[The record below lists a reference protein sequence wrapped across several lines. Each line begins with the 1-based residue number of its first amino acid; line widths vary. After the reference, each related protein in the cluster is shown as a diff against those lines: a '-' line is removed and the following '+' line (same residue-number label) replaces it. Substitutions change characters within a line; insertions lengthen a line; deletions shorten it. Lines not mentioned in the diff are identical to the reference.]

1 MNLTFSK
8 LSQSISQS
16 EIRNMSIECDRIGGI
31 NMSQG
36 ICDLDLPLP
45 VKQGAIKAI
54 EQGENHYTRYDGLE
68 ALRQAIAHKM
78 LSYNGIR
85 TDPQRNIVVSSG
97 ATGAFYSAC
106 LALLNPGDEV
116 ILFEPYYGYHISTL
130 LAVGVVP
137 TYVTLSPP
145 DWTFDMSE
153 LEQVITPKTRG
164 IMICTPANPSGKVFT
179 KDELDKLAEFA
190 LRYDLFVFTDEI
202 YEYFLYDGRKH
213 VSPVSLDS
221 IAERTITISGYSKT
235 FSITGWRVG
244 YAVCHEQWAQM
255 IGYVSDLIYVCSP
268 APLQMGVACGINE
281 LSVDYYKYLTD
292 EYHQKRKILCET
304 LSKIGMTPYVPHGAY
319 YVLADVSSLPG
330 KTSKEKA
337 MFILNKVGVATVP
350 GEAFYAS
357 SKGGN
362 LVRFCFAKSNV
373 ILKQACERLLKL

>member
-1 MNLTFSK
+1 MPLMFSR

-36 ICDLDLPLP
+36 VCDLDIPLP
-45 VKQGAIKAI
+45 VKQGAIEAI
-54 EQGENHYTRYDGLE
+54 EQGENHYTRYDGIE
-68 ALRQAIAHKM
+68 SLRKAIDHKM
-78 LSYNGIR
+78 LSYNKIK
-85 TDPQRNIVVSSG
+85 TDPEKNIIVSSG

-116 ILFEPYYGYHISTL
+116 IFFEPYYGYHISTL
-130 LAVGVVP
+130 LAVGAVP

-145 DWTFDMSE
+145 DWTFDMDE
-153 LEQVITPKTRG
+153 LEQVVTSKTKG

-179 KDELDKLAEFA
+179 KDELEKIADLAIQH
-190 LRYDLFVFTDEI
+190 DLFVFTDEI

-213 VSPVSLDS
+213 ISPASLDS
-221 IAERTITISGYSKT
+221 ITERTITISGYSKT

-244 YAVCHEQWAQM
+244 YAVCHEKWAQM

-268 APLQMGVACGINE
+268 APLQKGVAEGINQ
-281 LSVDYYKYLTD
+281 LLPDYYQWLSH
-292 EYHQKRKILCET
+292 EYQIKRDKLCGT
-304 LSKIGMTPYVPHGAY
+304 LLKAGITPYIPHGAY
-319 YVLADVSSLPG
+319 YILADVSSLPG

-357 SKGGN
+357 NKGEN
-362 LVRFCFAKSNV
+362 LVRFCFAKSNA
-373 ILKQACERLLKL
+373 ILEQACEQLLKL

>member
-1 MNLTFSK
+1 MPLMFSR

-36 ICDLDLPLP
+36 VCDLDIPLP
-45 VKQGAIKAI
+45 VKQGAIEAI
-54 EQGENHYTRYDGLE
+54 EQGENHYTRYDGIE
-68 ALRQAIAHKM
+68 SLRKAIDHKM
-78 LSYNGIR
+78 LSYNKIK
-85 TDPQRNIVVSSG
+85 TDPEKNIIVSSG

-116 ILFEPYYGYHISTL
+116 IFFEPYYGYHISTL
-130 LAVGVVP
+130 LAVGAVP

-145 DWTFDMSE
+145 DWTFDMDE
-153 LEQVITPKTRG
+153 LEQVVTSKTKG

-179 KDELDKLAEFA
+179 KDELEKIADLAIKH
-190 LRYDLFVFTDEI
+190 DLFVFTDEI

-213 VSPVSLDS
+213 ISPASLDS
-221 IAERTITISGYSKT
+221 IMERTITISGYSKT

-244 YAVCHEQWAQM
+244 YAVCHEKWAQM

-268 APLQMGVACGINE
+268 APLQKGVAEGINQ
-281 LSVDYYKYLTD
+281 LLPDYYQWLSNQY
-292 EYHQKRKILCET
+292 QIKRDKLCET
-304 LSKIGMTPYVPHGAY
+304 LLKVGITPCIPHGAY

-357 SKGGN
+357 KKGEN
-362 LVRFCFAKSNV
+362 LVRFCFAKSNA
-373 ILKQACERLLKL
+373 ILEQACEQLLKL

>member
-1 MNLTFSK
+1 MPLMFSR

-45 VKQGAIKAI
+45 VRQGAISAI

-68 ALRQAIAHKM
+68 TLRQAIAHKM
-78 LSYNGIR
+78 LSYNGIKV
-85 TDPQRNIVVSSG
+85 DPEKNIIVSSG

-106 LALLNPGDEV
+106 LALLNSGDEV

-137 TYVTLSPP
+137 IYATLSPP
-145 DWTFDMSE
+145 NWTFDMEE
-153 LEQVITPKTRG
+153 LERVITPKTRG

-179 KDELDKLAEFA
+179 KDELGKLAEFA
-190 LRYDLFVFTDEI
+190 LRHDLFVFTDEI

-213 VSPVSLDS
+213 ISPASLDS
-221 IAERTITISGYSKT
+221 IAGRTITISGYSKT

-244 YAVCHEQWAQM
+244 YAVCHERWAQM

-292 EYHQKRKILCET
+292 EYHQKREILCET
-304 LSKIGMTPYVPHGAY
+304 LSKIGITPYIPHGAY

-330 KTSKEKA
+330 KSSKEKA
-337 MFILNKVGVATVP
+337 MFILDKVGVATVP
-350 GEAFYAS
+350 GKAFYAS
-357 SKGGN
+357 EQGEN
-362 LVRFCFAKSNV
+362 LVRFCFAKSNT
-373 ILKQACERLLKL
+373 ILKQACEQLLKL